1 MARGRSPNRD
11 KAKQMYL
18 DSKGEIKLVDIA
30 ATLNIKDSQVRKW
43 KSQDKW
49 DDENVE
55 VNIKKIKKEK
65 TINRINKV
73 PKEKKKKESIYF
85 DMITELRK
93 IIKDDNSS
101 NAEKIS
107 ACNTMITL
115 VNTPGIAKKLNSLTR
130 KMDLKEINAI
140 TEEEWNESIDYF
152 RNDNGEQCCAYCGK
166 HYSRLEKEHIKPL
179 TKGGKTTISN
189 IIPACR
195 ICNTTKN
202 NRDFVEW
209 YLGSS
214 VYDEERMNKIF
225 DYIEKWGDS

>member
-1 MARGRSPNRD
+1 MARAPNEKVK
-11 KAKQMYL
+11 KAYELFKEGY
-18 DSKGEIKLVDIA
+18 KLVDISKELDIPSG
-30 ATLNIKDSQVRKW
+30 TVRRW
-43 KSQDKW
+43 KKTYNW
-49 DDENVE
+49 DNENVE

-115 VNTPGIAKKLNSLTR
+115 VTTPGIAKKLNSLTR
-130 KMDLKEINAI
+130 KMDLKETNAI
-140 TEEEWNESIDYF
+140 TDEEWNKSIDYF

>member
-1 MARGRSPNRD
+1 
-11 KAKQMYL
+11 
-18 DSKGEIKLVDIA
+18 
-30 ATLNIKDSQVRKW
+30 
-43 KSQDKW
+43 
-49 DDENVE
+49 
-55 VNIKKIKKEK
+55 
-65 TINRINKV
+65 
-73 PKEKKKKESIYF
+73 
-85 DMITELRK
+85 MITELRK

-107 ACNTMITL
+107 ACNTMIAL

-130 KMDLKEINAI
+130 KMDLKETNAI

-152 RNDNGEQCCAYCGK
+152 RNDNGEQSCAYCGK

>member
-1 MARGRSPNRD
+1 MARAPNEKLN
-11 KAKQMYL
+11 KALSLYQ
-18 DSKGEIKLVDIA
+18 KGYKLVDIA
-30 ATLNIKDSQVRKW
+30 KELDIPAGTVRRWKKTYNWDNENI
-43 KSQDKW
+43 
-49 DDENVE
+49 E

-65 TINRINKV
+65 TINRINKT

-85 DMITELRK
+85 DMIAELRK

-101 NAEKIS
+101 NTEKIS

-115 VNTPGIAKKLNSLTR
+115 VTTPGIAKKLNSLTR
-130 KMDLKEINAI
+130 KMDLKETNAI
-140 TEEEWNESIDYF
+140 TDEEWNKSIDYF

-166 HYSRLEKEHIKPL
+166 YYSRLEKEHIKPL

-202 NRDFVEW
+202 NRDFIEW